1 MKNFKKKTF
10 LLLTMSS
17 VIGSTMTASA
27 GWVHFKTPPFES
39 GPANYYRYF
48 TDDFTMLVN
57 TTTPDGRI
65 VDANGRLVGSADGL
79 NYIESSEH
87 IQNLAKYEGGS
98 VSDLYEDSKPESISD
113 KYGTDRP
120 TKEQVVQ
127 YIKDELDIP
136 DYIIDIC
143 TEDLN
148 DAGTTVGMKTLENGV
163 TVYSSLDTFRGVN
176 HYDIIGMVRYAT
188 DASGNPY
195 SGPIGD
201 NQYYFENGRPAS
213 GVKLGTTGYYY
224 YYKNGVKKSLFE
236 WEKIDGKIYHSIKS
250 SINPYE
256 WSYGGYPMQLNSDG
270 SLNNIAGVHDV
281 SVNSSEMSSELQQAI
296 KNSIIDKNI
305 SGKIF
310 SNDINTRSEDRGVY
324 TIIDQLDKPFIKF
337 DGIPLSSGW
346 TKGFEEFTRFARH
359 LSFNEANNLTSIDVS
374 THYGLE
380 TLSLENTLVTS
391 LDCTNNINLSNIY
404 AYGSTGLTSI
414 KLSACGA
421 PVWITLPSMQSVA
434 RDMATGQIISPY
446 AYGTNTYG
454 GDKNVLLVN
463 AVGQTIVIS

>member
-87 IQNLAKYEGGS
+87 IQNLAKYEGGR

-176 HYDIIGMVRYAT
+176 HYDIIGMIRYAT
-188 DASGNPY
+188 DANGNPY

-224 YYKNGVKKSLFE
+224 YYVKGVRDSRKSWF
-236 WEKIDGKIYHSIKS
+236 KTDGKIYHSTW
-250 SINPYE
+250 ININTPTYIDPYE
-256 WSYGGYPMQLNSDG
+256 WSYGGYPMQLNSDA

-281 SVNSSEMSSELQQAI
+281 SVNSSEMSSEVQQAI
-296 KNSIIDKNI
+296 KNSIEN
-305 SGKIF
+305 
-310 SNDINTRSEDRGVY
+310 INTRSEDKGVY
-324 TIIDQLDKPFIKF
+324 TIIDQLNKPFIKF
-337 DGIPLSSGW
+337 DGIPFSSGW
-346 TKGFEEFTRFARH
+346 TKGFEDFTRFARH

-374 THYGLE
+374 KHYGLE

-404 AYGSTGLTSI
+404 VLGSTGLTSI

-421 PVWITLPSMQSVA
+421 PVWITLPSTQSVA
-434 RDMATGQIISPY
+434 RDMATGQIYVPY
-446 AYGTNTYG
+446 SYPDGSTFGNG
-454 GDKNVLLVN
+454 NVLLVN